1 MKIQDTI
8 ICEESW
14 IFLTHGQVTRSW
26 TTTWSIE
33 QRPFIKNPR
42 YFSCMIRLSD
52 HKPQASHRNKDHL
65 RKILDIFHTRASY
78 LVMNHRLVVRAETIP
93 GKFWIFSHKGKLL
106 DQELR
111 ANRSNKDHSWTILD
125 IFHARASY
133 LIMNHGLATSNRDYS
148 WKILDIFHTR
158 IGYPIKNHVLVTQT
172 DVIREK

>member
-65 RKILDIFHTRASY
+65 RNILDIFHTRASY

-93 GKFWIFSHKGKLL
+93 GKFWIFFTHGQVTRSRATGQSLEQRSFMNNPRYISRTSKLL
-106 DQELR
+106 DHEP
-111 ANRSNKDHSWTILD
+111 
-125 IFHARASY
+125 RASH
-133 LIMNHGLATSNRDYS
+133 L
-148 WKILDIFHTR
+148 K
-158 IGYPIKNHVLVTQT
+158 
-172 DVIREK
+172 